1 MIRWCNI
8 DDRSRKGLAVG
19 QRNLDWVC
27 GPAPPANARK
37 LIEGEMKRHRSNVR
51 VFPKY
56 AWLARY
62 QNASAA
68 DFPDFKVEPI
78 PVAEIRSKGA

>member
-1 MIRWCNI
+1 MR
-8 DDRSRKGLAVG
+8 
-19 QRNLDWVC
+19 
-27 GPAPPANARK
+27 
-37 LIEGEMKRHRSNVR
+37 RHRSNVR